1 MVLAPDRT
9 NQLPSTVHPWNQPG
23 GGKRAV
29 SKKPNLKKLIPVL
42 VLAAVTLAVTGRM
55 IASAGSGPNL
65 DQCANTGTTC
75 DTAHPSQWQ
84 NGNLNQVN
92 AHYSEGES
100 VPYRA
105 RLSGL
110 TGGATYGVTIE
121 WDTTKS
127 GKHAID
133 YLTSVGRTEA
143 TADPCAGVTCVP
155 PTNTL
160 PIPVDSAVTGAGVT
174 QLGGQVFSLHGGTFV
189 TPGSSVPN
197 TGNLCVGASCT
208 VTANPS
214 SYTRV
219 GDYTDT
225 SSASV
230 TVWFTAS
237 SDFAVLSWSG
247 HVASQADW
255 GTGMSAASIE
265 GSPYHMRLLDFTCSN
280 KSNCSAGNE
289 DRAMS
294 SSVVAPPVTTTTAPP
309 TTTTTVPESTT
320 TTEPPTTTTTLP
332 PTTTTTVVETTTTTL
347 PPTTTTLPPTTT
359 TVVGSTTTVAG
370 STTTIAAT
378 TTVVPTTTVAAT
390 TSTVAPTTTVVAPTT
405 TSPTD
410 FGVVFPATTTTSPDD
425 LLATF
430 PSSLPETGF
439 GLGWLWLGLAAL
451 IAAMGTVVPAV
462 RSRGRSVQKFADKRG
477 N

>member
-1 MVLAPDRT
+1 MT
-9 NQLPSTVHPWNQPG
+9 KKQQL
-23 GGKRAV
+23 R
-29 SKKPNLKKLIPVL
+29 KLIPVL
-42 VLAAVTLAVTGRM
+42 VLAAVTVVVTGRM
-55 IASAGSGPNL
+55 FASAGSGPNL
-65 DQCANTGTTC
+65 DQCANSDTTC
-75 DTAHPSQWQ
+75 DTNHASQWQ

-105 RLSGL
+105 RLTGL
-110 TGGATYGVTIE
+110 TAGATYGVTIE

-174 QLGGQVFSLHGGTFV
+174 QVGGQVFSLHGGTFV
-189 TPGSSVPN
+189 TAGASVAN
-197 TGNLCVGASCT
+197 TGNLCAGASCT

-219 GDYTDT
+219 GDYADT
-225 SSASV
+225 SSASL

-255 GTGMSAASIE
+255 GAGMSAASIE
-265 GSPYHMRLLDFTCSN
+265 GSPYHMRLLDFTCSDR
-280 KSNCSAGNE
+280 SNCSAGNE

-309 TTTTTVPESTT
+309 TTTTTVPD
-320 TTEPPTTTTTLP
+320 
-332 PTTTTTVVETTTTTL
+332 TTTTTVVETTTTTVVETTTTT
-347 PPTTTTLPPTTT
+347 PPPTTTTVVETTTTLPPTTT
-359 TVVGSTTTVAG
+359 TVAGSTTTVAG
-370 STTTIAAT
+370 STTTVAGST
-378 TTVVPTTTVAAT
+378 TTLAPTTTVAAT
-390 TSTVAPTTTVVAPTT
+390 TSTAAPTTTVAATT
-405 TSPTD
+405 STSPTD
-410 FGVVFPATTTTSPDD
+410 FGVVFPATTTTVPEELVS
-425 LLATF
+425 TF
-430 PSSLPETGF
+430 PSTLPATGF

-451 IAAMGTVVPAV
+451 ITAMGTVIPAV
-462 RSRGRSVQKFADKRG
+462 RQRGRSVQKFADKRG

>member
-1 MVLAPDRT
+1 MT
-9 NQLPSTVHPWNQPG
+9 KKQQL
-23 GGKRAV
+23 R
-29 SKKPNLKKLIPVL
+29 KLIPVL
-42 VLAAVTLAVTGRM
+42 VLAAVTVVVTGRM
-55 IASAGSGPNL
+55 FASAGSGPNL

-75 DTAHPSQWQ
+75 DTTHASQWQ

-105 RLSGL
+105 RIGGL
-110 TGGATYGVTIE
+110 TAGATYGVTIE

-174 QLGGQVFSLHGGTFV
+174 QVGGQVFRLNGGTFV
-189 TPGSSVPN
+189 TSGESVAN

-208 VTANPS
+208 IAANPS

-219 GDYTDT
+219 GDYADT
-225 SSASV
+225 SSASI
-230 TVWFTAS
+230 TVWFTAA

-255 GTGMSAASIE
+255 GAGMSAAAIE

-309 TTTTTVPESTT
+309 TTTTTL
-320 TTEPPTTTTTLP
+320 PPTTTTTLP

-347 PPTTTTLPPTTT
+347 PPTTTTVVETTTTLPPTTT

-370 STTTIAAT
+370 STTT
-378 TTVVPTTTVAAT
+378 VAAT
-390 TSTVAPTTTVVAPTT
+390 TTVAPTTTVAASTSTAAPTTTAPVTTT

-410 FGVVFPATTTTSPDD
+410 FGVVFPATTTTVPEELVS
-425 LLATF
+425 TF
-430 PSSLPETGF
+430 PSTLPTTGF